1 MPGCPDPA
9 VLADRA
15 AGDGDRYDG
24 VGDDELIGVLSAWDR
39 LKAHMAARKLAAAA
53 ELIRRRPEPGCP
65 PEGAARLP
73 GGWEEFTAEE
83 LGYALAGHRGRAA
96 DLLTLAAAL
105 AGRLPGTR
113 AALRDGII
121 RLDKAWIIA
130 AATALLDP
138 GEARAAEAM
147 VLGRAGL
154 SWRRQPRRRARAGGA
169 GRPGWA
175 PGRRAGRERGAGRVR
190 RADQP
195 DHPAGHPARPG
206 RPARRDRRH
215 RPHRP
220 GSRSKYIGSL
230 PNPGISRPRY
240 PAHQHAA
247 PLPVAARPSPMRQF
261 FVLNRGLAG
270 LIAECSGACVYDGS
284 GIV

>member
-105 AGRLPGTR
+105 AGLLPGTR

-175 PGRRAGRERGAGRVR
+175 PAGGLAVSAAPAGFAGRINLTIPLATLLGL
-190 RADQP
+190 ADR
-195 DHPAGHPARPG
+195 PAGIGGIGPIDPDPEANTL
-206 RPARRDRRH
+206 DRYQTRASADPVIQH
-215 RPHRP
+215 INMPHRCP
-220 GSRSKYIGSL
+220 
-230 PNPGISRPRY
+230 
-240 PAHQHAA
+240 
-247 PLPVAARPSPMRQF
+247 
-261 FVLNRGLAG
+261 
-270 LIAECSGACVYDGS
+270 
-284 GIV
+284 